1 MQAQACAAFRQG
13 GLCGTGAALMYDLI
27 DLHRSRCRWNVA
39 SAHLGVWYVLFFL
52 CLRSTSMFAS

>member
-1 MQAQACAAFRQG
+1 
-13 GLCGTGAALMYDLI
+13 MYDLI